1 MLCHKLKEDAMTTK
15 TYTVVE
21 GDTLFQIAERFYGDG
36 SLFTLVIAANQ
47 LSDPDVLTVGPV
59 LSIPERDQHA
69 G

>member
-1 MLCHKLKEDAMTTK
+1 MMAK
-15 TYTVVE
+15 TYTVAE

-36 SLFTLVIAANQ
+36 SLFTLIIAANE
-47 LSDPDVLTVGPV
+47 LSDPDLLSVGQV

>member
-1 MLCHKLKEDAMTTK
+1 MMRK
-15 TYTVVE
+15 TYTVAK

-36 SLFTLVIAANQ
+36 SLFTLIIAANE
-47 LSDPDVLTVGPV
+47 LSDPDLLSVGQV